1 MRSSVAH
8 SAGVSASSITAAQQL
23 AYWGTS
29 VVAKL
34 MRLVVAVEGAG
45 PVRNVGGMA
54 TGAGVEEDMV
64 VVVVGGGRP

>member
-1 MRSSVAH
+1 
-8 SAGVSASSITAAQQL
+8 
-23 AYWGTS
+23 
-29 VVAKL
+29 

-64 VVVVGGGRP
+64 VVVGGLKPEIFSFRSALRLGRGAAAAWSPRRCWRGMVVVGWR